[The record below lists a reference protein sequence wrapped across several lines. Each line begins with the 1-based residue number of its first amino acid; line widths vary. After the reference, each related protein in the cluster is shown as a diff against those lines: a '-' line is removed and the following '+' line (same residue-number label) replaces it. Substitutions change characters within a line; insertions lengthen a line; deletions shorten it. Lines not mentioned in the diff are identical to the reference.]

1 MPVQTKTTLSIIA
14 LCMIISASMMLSS
27 CSTTNSLT
35 SQNPHYHLNLVKA
48 DNTAKVDK
56 PKDKVG
62 SVSAI
67 APVSQHGSLVSYQSG
82 EQLKALTD
90 LLKSDVKQIEKQ
102 EKKTNPVIY
111 KNLKKININKVV
123 NQMAI
128 PRTKTSATKT
138 LSVNNVN
145 DQQYDLMR
153 NPKGLFVIWISLLGA
168 AILLL
173 LLAISTSIFLLFG
186 FIVAVAWL
194 IFFTLWIFSI
204 TGVPER
210 VA

>member
-1 MPVQTKTTLSIIA
+1 MPVQTKSTLGIIA

-27 CSTTNSLT
+27 CSTMNALS
-35 SQNPHYHLNLVKA
+35 SQNPHYRLSLVKA
-48 DNTAKVDK
+48 GTSAKVDK
-56 PKDKVG
+56 VKDNAR
-62 SVSAI
+62 SASAI
-67 APVSQHGSLVSYQSG
+67 APISHGSLVFYQSD

-102 EKKTNPVIY
+102 EKKTNPTGY
-111 KNLKKININKVV
+111 KNLKKINISKLV

-128 PRTKTSATKT
+128 PGAKTSTAK
-138 LSVNNVN
+138 LSSVSAVN

-153 NPKGLFVIWISLLGA
+153 DPKGLFVIWIILLGA
-168 AILLL
+168 AALLL
-173 LLAISTSIFLLFG
+173 VLSISTSIFLLFG

-194 IFFTLWIFSI
+194 IFFTLWLFSI

-210 VA
+210 VS